1 MLVLITCTSPMSE
14 VTGDETVTVSHMS
27 PHRSLYLIA
36 GCQVS
41 LDILTVFVGFGAF
54 EVFFKELPDSQTL

>member
-1 MLVLITCTSPMSE
+1 MSE
-14 VTGDETVTVSHMS
+14 VTGDETVTVSHVS